1 MKNLYLSIIA
11 VLLVLPAAL
20 AQQAVEI
27 SWSED
32 YSAPYNGGEVTL
44 TGGGTSI
51 STQFYVKNLGGDATF
66 VWRRDILDIS
76 SQGFSDQLCDDQICY
91 NTSGDPWICPGP
103 LMIPENDSSL
113 FEPKLLT
120 GGYAG
125 TAHFRYYVLDENE
138 NKLDSLDVKFS
149 STADLEASEK
159 ATFKLFPNPTKN
171 NVTLENLNGNYN
183 RVLIVDALGKRVLTQ
198 SINQGNEVLSV
209 ADLKNGIYFVRLE
222 QNDGKLTAPQ
232 KLIVKQ

>member
-1 MKNLYLSIIA
+1 MKKLYPAILAILFI
-11 VLLVLPAAL
+11 LPAAT
-20 AQQAVEI
+20 AQQAVAI

-32 YSAPYNGGEVTL
+32 YSTPYNGEEVTI
-44 TGGGTSI
+44 TGGGSTI
-51 STQFYVKNLGGDATF
+51 SSQFYVKNLGGDATF

-91 NTSGDPWICPGP
+91 TTSGNPWVCPGP
-103 LMIPENDSSL
+103 LMIPANDSSL

-125 TAHFRYYVLDENE
+125 TAHFRYYVMDENE

-149 STADLEASEK
+149 STADLDESVK
-159 ATFKLFPNPTKN
+159 GTFKLFPNPTKN
-171 NVTLENLNGNYN
+171 DVTLENLSGNYEQ
-183 RVLIVDALGKRVLTQ
+183 VIIVDALGKRVLSE
-198 SINQGNEVLSV
+198 SIQQNSETLSV
-209 ADLKNGIYFVRLE
+209 AGLKNGIYFVRLE
-222 QNDGKLTAPQ
+222 QRDGQFTAPQ